1 MSERDNRL
9 TRIEDT
15 LSKVLDLLLKTQH
28 RADRAGNL
36 ASKRRN
42 LKRNFKP
49 EELPDALKSQTVRIQ
64 NNVMRYRD
72 QLIKLTKEGQ
82 HVGAI
87 ARETGLNRGT
97 VRLYMGYLEITP
109 NKALPQN
116 ILGAR
121 QYPKVPS
128 LRIQNEYLKQNP
140 WETSEEEAS

>member
-15 LSKVLDLLLKTQH
+15 LSKVLDLLLKAQH
-28 RADRAGNL
+28 KPTP
-36 ASKRRN
+36 KR
-42 LKRNFKP
+42 RNFKP
-49 EELPDALKSQTVRIQ
+49 EELPDSLKGKTVRIQ

-72 QLIKLTKEGQ
+72 QLINLTKEGQ

-87 ARETGLNRGT
+87 ARATGLNRGT